1 MTSWIKFEWVFI
13 SWIISLFIYL
23 NSTKR
28 AAISTQKDALID
40 LLTSLTEFK
49 WFDKNDESS
58 NLEERYNAK
67 VSRID
72 WKLKQLNQ
80 LTGCKFM
87 DEENL
92 APLYDFDIEVYSK
105 KSTKEKTRSKMRFK
119 LQDDCQDIVDLIE
132 NNHFNRIVSSKTYF
146 MWSARYTI
154 FGILTGLGIIYLFIE
169 IMSFFFK

>member
-1 MTSWIKFEWVFI
+1 MITWIKFEWVFI
-13 SWIISLFIYL
+13 SWIISLFIYH

-40 LLTSLTEFK
+40 LLISLSEFK
-49 WFDKNDESS
+49 WFDKHDEGS

-87 DEENL
+87 DEEKL
-92 APLYDFDIEVYSK
+92 APLYNFDIEIYSK
-105 KSTKEKTRSKMRFK
+105 KSTKEKTRSQMRFK
-119 LQDDCQDIVDLIE
+119 FQDECQSIVDVIE
-132 NNHFNRIVSSKTYF
+132 NNHFNRIVSSKTF
-146 MWSARYTI
+146 FIWSARHTM